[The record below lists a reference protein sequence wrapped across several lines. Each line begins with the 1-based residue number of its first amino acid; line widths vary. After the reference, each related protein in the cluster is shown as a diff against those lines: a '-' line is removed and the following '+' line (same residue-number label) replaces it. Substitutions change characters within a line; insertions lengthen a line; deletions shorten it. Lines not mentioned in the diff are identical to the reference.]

1 LVTCAARKTQPPN
14 RATRTAFSIM
24 PVSGVATPITNATA
38 NNASMRINNALA
50 RRMSATTLPGYAVR
64 WRTGRWALKTWR
76 VAISYALAPT
86 NVEFHFNV

>member
-1 LVTCAARKTQPPN
+1 
-14 RATRTAFSIM
+14 
-24 PVSGVATPITNATA
+24 
-38 NNASMRINNALA
+38 MRINNALA
-50 RRMSATTLPGYAVR
+50 RRMSATTFRGYAVR